1 MIRDD
6 PPTTITGL
14 LTGEDPKPFKPRF
27 VRAALRCAFLAAPML
42 TLLFAIGAYQ
52 LDQHYRVITSFRVQ
66 TQFVE
71 SGGEMKGGVLIV
83 GTFDKQRNCEFV
95 SLTGR
100 TSDGDVAGVT
110 FMDRRRN
117 EPMFSRPLGSQK
129 FGPCMSRA
137 MPAKASPC
145 TPFTAATSCGRITK
159 KLGLLSWG
167 SNENL

>member
-27 VRAALRCAFLAAPML
+27 VRAVLRCAFLAAPML

-52 LDQHYRVITSFRVQ
+52 LDQHYRVIKSFRVQ

-71 SGGEMKGGVLIV
+71 SGGEMKGGVLID

-117 EPMFSRPLGSQK
+117 EPPFSRPLGPQK
-129 FGPCMSRA
+129 FGPWYVE
-137 MPAKASPC
+137 
-145 TPFTAATSCGRITK
+145 GNVGEGIT
-159 KLGLLSWG
+159 LHAVHRCHFLWPHYEEIGTFVVG
-167 SNENL
+167 QQ